1 MKIWVPSQIYMLRL
15 LQYLVTC
22 KVHYI
27 ILWAILKFCVLSNQI
42 HRLFCESSVASKIHF
57 IILYNSTL
65 KPHWLY
71 LQKCFLYI
79 EDKHSS
85 FFSRRSLLTLIY
97 SWSIS
102 WETICS
108 WKFLRSWTSVLIRK
122 KKISK
127 LFFFKALGNI

>member
-42 HRLFCESSVASKIHF
+42 HRLFCESSVASKSHF

-71 LQKCFLYI
+71 LQKCLLYI
-79 EDKHSS
+79 EGQTFFFLQSS
-85 FFSRRSLLTLIY
+85 RFADFDLLLIY
-97 SWSIS
+97 LVRDYL
-102 WETICS
+102 
-108 WKFLRSWTSVLIRK
+108 FLEIPE
-122 KKISK
+122 K
-127 LFFFKALGNI
+127 LN